1 MNGPPPSPGSGSS
14 TLTAGETSEL
24 MIGHRPSSTASAGIM
39 KTSVTSVLLL
49 LGTSGMAVAQQGGV
63 DTWWTR
69 VSELARRLETV
80 ESPIS
85 PADAYA
91 RFGLVGTW
99 ANDCREPASGRNWHV
114 TYRPIAGGDVVNE
127 TDYGHATQA
136 RMVVRR
142 ASIDSQGRLHASGFS
157 TFEELP
163 LPLQTR
169 LGKDGTRPSAR
180 IDIVLAKA
188 PDGSVRFMDAT
199 TTAEGAPP
207 QKTVTGGLSVNAQTG
222 LAGPPP
228 PPRFACTT
236 PGPDALG
243 TRIGIGQR

>member
-1 MNGPPPSPGSGSS
+1 
-14 TLTAGETSEL
+14 
-24 MIGHRPSSTASAGIM
+24 M
-39 KTSVTSVLLL
+39 KISVTSALLL
-49 LGTSGMAVAQQGGV
+49 LGTSGMAIAQQQGGV
-63 DTWWTR
+63 DTWWTSI
-69 VSELARRLETV
+69 SELTRRLETV
-80 ESPIS
+80 ENPIL
-85 PADAYA
+85 PAEAYA

-99 ANDCREPASGRNWHV
+99 SNDCREPASGRNWYV
-114 TYRPIAGGDVVNE
+114 TYRPIEGGNVVSE
-127 TDYGHATQA
+127 TEFGNGTQA

-142 ASIDSQGRLHASGFS
+142 ALIDSEGRLHASGFS

-163 LPLQTR
+163 LPYQMR
-169 LGKDGTRPSAR
+169 FGKDGTRPSAR

-188 PDGSVRFMDAT
+188 PDGSVRFMEAT

-228 PPRFACTT
+228 PPRFACSN
-236 PGPDALG
+236 PAPDALG